1 MRSAFRTGPAALQCG
16 PCTVC
21 PGQVTTCAPSHP
33 PTHSAI
39 PPHTRSADEE
49 YGGGRRGGLGGGRQR
64 ADYSKPVGFVS
75 SGVIR
80 HGDDN
85 TEEERPGMEGL
96 AAGGRLIG

>member
-1 MRSAFRTGPAALQCG
+1 MPPPT
-16 PCTVC
+16 
-21 PGQVTTCAPSHP
+21 HP
-33 PTHSAI
+33 PTQPF
-39 PPHTRSADEE
+39 PPPTRSADEE

-85 TEEERPGMEGL
+85 TEEERPGMEGP
-96 AAGGRLIG
+96 AAGGRLLDN